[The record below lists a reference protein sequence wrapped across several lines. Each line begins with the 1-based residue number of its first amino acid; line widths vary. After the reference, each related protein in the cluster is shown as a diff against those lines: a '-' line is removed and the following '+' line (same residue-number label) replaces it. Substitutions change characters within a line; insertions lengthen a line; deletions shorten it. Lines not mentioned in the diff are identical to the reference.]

1 MRTSLK
7 TTQDSSLRHASET
20 GKPQQDSSPSTAK
33 NGAPHHPRKVPN
45 VTFWSPKRR
54 SYTAKATTKRRWE
67 QAAKQASKPRKI
79 ALGGMHPKQGNPS
92 RIQAQGVAKTERHTT
107 HEKCNDQEKMR
118 TSPKISL
125 KTTQDSSRRHA
136 SETGKPQQDS
146 SPRGGKN
153 AAPHHPRKVP
163 NVTFWSP
170 KRRSYTAKATTKRRW
185 EQAAKQASKPRKI
198 ALGGMRPKQGN
209 PSRIQAQGVAK
220 TQRHT
225 TEALKERVTPPR
237 QRPGED
243 EKKPQNKP
251 QNHAR

>member
-1 MRTSLK
+1 MNLRRDLSNPPIPWEIWLYGSIRCGRRWSPCHSFLVEFDRSRIMWLLWLRGWSHHRRPEAKKTAMKMRTSPKISLK

-92 RIQAQGVAKTERHTT
+92 RIQAQGVAKT
-107 HEKCNDQEKMR
+107 
-118 TSPKISL
+118 
-125 KTTQDSSRRHA
+125 
-136 SETGKPQQDS
+136 
-146 SPRGGKN
+146 
-153 AAPHHPRKVP
+153 
-163 NVTFWSP
+163 
-170 KRRSYTAKATTKRRW
+170 
-185 EQAAKQASKPRKI
+185 
-198 ALGGMRPKQGN
+198 
-209 PSRIQAQGVAK
+209 
-220 TQRHT
+220 QRHT